1 MAPPPVQQVVVPN
14 YAKSVDDL
22 RTKVLKA
29 AGIFRPYDPEVYPQV
44 RLRLHGAEEIDLYLH
59 NAPTVA
65 GVNHPPGW
73 FGLQK
78 CLDDFLPLYKRQD
91 EDRKILARAPIRIG
105 RTITDPM
112 SVSPEERGILLMSN
126 KEYGALGYRAPA
138 PPVAPAAIAAP
149 AMAGPSMEG
158 QGKKIAQLE
167 AMIAS
172 LQDQILSGPP
182 SSPGKRVSFE
192 EAHGSAKRPISPP
205 PKDWADDEPVRAPVR
220 GSPPRASVA
229 PKAPDPT
236 NKSGPAVER
245 KAPPPKTT
253 L

>member
-14 YAKSVDDL
+14 YARSVDDL
-22 RTKVLKA
+22 RSKVMKA

-73 FGLQK
+73 YGLQK
-78 CLDDFLPLYKRQD
+78 CLDDFLPIYKRQD
-91 EDRKILARAPIRIG
+91 EDRKILARAPERIG
-105 RTITDPM
+105 RTITDPL
-112 SVSPEERGILLMSN
+112 SVTPEERGILLMSN
-126 KEYGALGYRAPA
+126 KEYGVRGYRTPQVAVATPA
-138 PPVAPAAIAAP
+138 K
-149 AMAGPSMEG
+149 AGPPNGG
-158 QGKKIAQLE
+158 QSNKIAQLE

-172 LQDQILSGPP
+172 LQDQISSGPA
-182 SSPGKRVSFE
+182 SQGKRVSFE
-192 EAHGSAKRPISPP
+192 EAHGSAQRPISPP
-205 PKDWADDEPVRAPVR
+205 PKDWADDEPAE
-220 GSPPRASVA
+220 SPSRSDPEGGPTA

-236 NKSGPAVER
+236 NKSGPGAEKR

-253 L
+253 M